1 MTHPRLNPIN
11 EKRGI
16 FLKPPV
22 SNNPVVQQF
31 YDQVRTHL
39 HELVNDEVR
48 VARLLDSLAGYIRQA
63 EKNGQSLEGLTKQNP
78 RDYATF
84 LIEQPTTNEEYQRR
98 YHTMIEAT
106 DELKP
111 HEKTQA
117 NREFDWAIERL
128 NEVQVRLQD
137 VETRDVSFL
146 AYTKIEAIK
155 SSRRVWN
162 QFGWLLG
169 MILSFAYA
177 NLLLVIDDV
186 FSLRLFMAPTTP
198 YPLDY
203 FGFVFPVLLTGAVF
217 GLLTRF
223 RHHFQ
228 TLGRRILF
236 ALLIIAV
243 YIGFVL
249 LTQPIL
255 FSLGWSFL
263 IQLTPVYA
271 LILLAISGFM
281 AMWTLI
287 EFVWKNTRCHLG
299 NDTLTIYY

>member
-1 MTHPRLNPIN
+1 LYDLLHD
-11 EKRGI
+11 EK
-16 FLKPPV
+16 KA
-22 SNNPVVQQF
+22 
-31 YDQVRTHL
+31 D
-39 HELVNDEVR
+39 
-48 VARLLDSLAGYIRQA
+48 RLLDSLAGYIRQA
-63 EKNGQSLEGLTKQNP
+63 EKNGQSLDGLTKQNP
-78 RDYATF
+78 KDYAVF
-84 LIEQPTTNEEYQRR
+84 LIEQPTTNEEYRHR
-98 YHTMIEAT
+98 YHTMIEASE
-106 DELKP
+106 ELKS

-117 NREFDWAIERL
+117 NREFDWAIDRL
-128 NEVQVRLQD
+128 NDVQVKLQD
-137 VETRDVSFL
+137 VEMRDVSFL

-169 MILSFAYA
+169 MILAFAYA
-177 NLLLVIDDV
+177 NLLLVMDDL
-186 FSLRLFMAPTTP
+186 FSLRLFTAPATP

-203 FGFVFPVLLTGAVF
+203 FGFVLPVLLTGAVF

-223 RHHFQ
+223 RQHFQ
-228 TLGRRILF
+228 TLGRRVLF

-243 YIGFVL
+243 YVGFVL

-255 FSLGWSFL
+255 FSLGWSFV

-281 AMWTLI
+281 AMWTLV

-299 NDTLTIYY
+299 NETLMIYY

>member
-1 MTHPRLNPIN
+1 MTNHQYEQLIK
-11 EKRGI
+11 KRGI
-16 FLKPPV
+16 FLKPHV
-22 SNNPVVQQF
+22 SNDPVVQQF

-39 HELVNDEVR
+39 NDLLDDKQQ
-48 VARLLDSLAGYIRQA
+48 ADRLLDSLAGYIQQA
-63 EKNGQSLEGLTKQNP
+63 EKNGQPLEGLTKQNP
-78 RDYATF
+78 HDYARF
-84 LIEQPTTNEEYQRR
+84 LIEQPATNEEYQRR
-98 YHTMIEAT
+98 YHMMIETT

-111 HEKTQA
+111 HEKAQA

-128 NEVQVRLQD
+128 NEVQVKLQD
-137 VETRDVSFL
+137 VEMRDVSFL

-169 MILSFAYA
+169 MILAFAYA
-177 NLLLVIDDV
+177 NLLLVMDDV
-186 FSLRLFMAPTTP
+186 FSLRLFTAPATP

-203 FGFVFPVLLTGAVF
+203 FGFVLPVLLTGAIF

-228 TLGRRILF
+228 TLGRRIVF
-236 ALLIIAV
+236 ALLIIALYV
-243 YIGFVL
+243 GFVL

-281 AMWTLI
+281 AMWTLV

-299 NDTLTIYY
+299 NETLMIYY

>member
-1 MTHPRLNPIN
+1 MNDLLDD
-11 EKRGI
+11 K
-16 FLKPPV
+16 
-22 SNNPVVQQF
+22 QQA
-31 YDQVRTHL
+31 D
-39 HELVNDEVR
+39 
-48 VARLLDSLAGYIRQA
+48 RLLDSLAGYIQQS
-63 EKNGQSLEGLTKQNP
+63 EKNEQSLEGLTKQDP
-78 RDYATF
+78 QDYARF
-84 LIEQPTTNEEYQRR
+84 LIEQPKTNEEYQRR
-98 YHTMIEAT
+98 YHLMIEAT

-111 HEKTQA
+111 HEKVQA

-128 NEVQVRLQD
+128 NEVQVKLQD
-137 VETRDVSFL
+137 VEMRDVSFL

-169 MILSFAYA
+169 MILAFAYA
-177 NLLLVIDDV
+177 NLLLVMDDV
-186 FSLRLFMAPTTP
+186 FSLRLFTAPATS

-203 FGFVFPVLLTGAVF
+203 FAFVLPVLLTGAVF

-236 ALLIIAV
+236 ALLIVGV
-243 YIGFVL
+243 YVGFVL

-255 FSLGWSFL
+255 FALGWSFL

-271 LILLAISGFM
+271 LVLLGISGFM
-281 AMWTLI
+281 AMWTLV

-299 NDTLTIYY
+299 NETLMIYY